1 MLHLSAKLSTC
12 NARPQLTG
20 LLSSSENQPV
30 YPSLDCPDVT
40 VLKNMAFLFV
50 GNLSPVNRYSGN
62 TRSRQDFEGEN

>member
-12 NARPQLTG
+12 NARLQLTG

-30 YPSLDCPDVT
+30 YRLLNRPNVT
-40 VLKNMAFLFV
+40 ILKNMAFLFV
-50 GNLSPVNRYSGN
+50 GNLLPVNKYSGK